1 MTRIAPATITAS
13 QMLAEAQG
21 YRTSLESLLEL
32 GRAILLQP
40 SMEDSS
46 ASAYKILTEGVLE
59 SADHQADLIA
69 VEGVTEPAAVVELIM
84 QDILTPRLT
93 GIEEIEQS
101 LQAKVDANEV
111 VPFTTRDAE
120 TTSSMESVHHRA
132 EVLDLFKE
140 HVGDVKVMIA
150 SMENMSVDT
159 IRPMVLRL
167 MARAGE
173 GVAALGISM
182 EGIGQTQVLGE
193 MADAVDRI
201 ETLVNKA
208 HEEAVGISDAARAES
223 EGVGAGGEDK
233 MGDVLDAH
241 REELPV
247 GPQLAE
253 GVSAATVENDSPAPT
268 DSSDATGTED
278 GGSEATDGDVDTG
291 AAVDDDEPGLELEA
305 VESEEAGDG
314 TDASVDVEA
323 EADVA
328 ADTEEAAVDDTA
340 ATEGEDDTAV
350 DGLDEI
356 PDAAD
361 VAAVD
366 DVVPDTTDDVDLDAE
381 GSDEEEEEKD
391 GKKDGKDDDEEEEED
406 STASTESL
414 SEAIVLDDLKLTP
427 ETTAARRDA
436 VTSLLD
442 TCSSLN
448 LLSEKGN
455 AALTGGV
462 GEDFVL
468 ENDMFL
474 PATADVLVRHYD
486 TWVNAAVRDGSA
498 NTRALM
504 ALVEG

>member
-32 GRAILLQP
+32 GRTILLQP

-59 SADHQADLIA
+59 SADHQADLTA

-247 GPQLAE
+247 GPQLAD

-268 DSSDATGTED
+268 DSSDITGTED
-278 GGSEATDGDVDTG
+278 DDSEAIGDDVDTG
-291 AAVDDDEPGLELEA
+291 AAADDGEPGLELEA
-305 VESEEAGDG
+305 VGSEEADDD

-323 EADVA
+323 EA
-328 ADTEEAAVDDTA
+328 EEAAVDDVA
-340 ATEGEDDTAV
+340 AAEGEDDTAV

-366 DVVPDTTDDVDLDAE
+366 DVVPDTTDDVDLDTEADAAE
-381 GSDEEEEEKD
+381 GSDDEEEEKD
-391 GKKDGKDDDEEEEED
+391 GKDDGKDDDEEEEED

-414 SEAIVLDDLKLTP
+414 SEAIVIDDLKLTP
-427 ETTAARRDA
+427 ETTVARRDA

-448 LLSEKGN
+448 LLSEKGS

>member
-1 MTRIAPATITAS
+1 MTHTAPAIITAS

-32 GRAILLQP
+32 GRTILLQP

-59 SADHQADLIA
+59 SADHQADLTA

-111 VPFTTRDAE
+111 IPFTTRDAE

-233 MGDVLDAH
+233 IGDVLDAH

-278 GGSEATDGDVDTG
+278 GGSEATGGDVDTG
-291 AAVDDDEPGLELEA
+291 AAVDDDEPDLELEA

-340 ATEGEDDTAV
+340 V

-381 GSDEEEEEKD
+381 ADAAEGSDEEKEEKD
-391 GKKDGKDDDEEEEED
+391 GKKDDKDDDEEEEED

-436 VTSLLD
+436 VTSILD